1 MVAGNAKTLTKLIVV
16 TLGMFGFG
24 FALVPFYYKICEV
37 TGINSGA
44 EQSLAKNT
52 QVDSSRKSVV

>member
-1 MVAGNAKTLTKLIVV
+1 MVVGNARTLTKLVVV

-37 TGINSGA
+37 TGINSGD
-44 EQSLAKNT
+44 EQSLVKNT
-52 QVDSSRKSVV
+52 RSITAAG